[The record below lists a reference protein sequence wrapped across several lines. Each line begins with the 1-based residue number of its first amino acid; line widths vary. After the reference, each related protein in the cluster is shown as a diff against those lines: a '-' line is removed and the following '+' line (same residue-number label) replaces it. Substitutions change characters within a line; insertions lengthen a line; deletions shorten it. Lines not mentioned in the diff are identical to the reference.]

1 MDPAGTKP
9 QTEVSVETL
18 ATMVEIAEEI
28 NSSLD
33 LDVVLTRAAELTR
46 RLVDY
51 EIFSVLLLDEK
62 TQQLHFRFAI
72 GHRPE
77 VVENWRVPLGQGI
90 TGVAAATGQ
99 PVRVGDVSQ
108 DPRYLNALDHVR
120 SELAVPL
127 IFKGECIGV
136 LDIQSRELE
145 YFTQEHQAILILLA
159 SRLAGAIEN
168 ARLYEALSSQA
179 ETLLLLNEV
188 SRETSAILDL
198 DKLMQRAA
206 ELTKRVIDYQMFSIF
221 LFDEK
226 ENVFRLKLSVKFGK
240 NVYDKFQVRANEG
253 IVGAAAMLRRPVIVP
268 DVSQDPRYVTANVEA
283 RSELTVPMIHQ
294 NRVIGVVDL
303 ESPQLN
309 YFNEEHAQALSIL
322 AANLAVSIENARL
335 YQQVAKDEA
344 RMDREL
350 QAARRIQGAL
360 LPQVPSQDYGLD
372 LAARYI
378 SARELGGDLYDFVRY
393 SAQQLGIAVGDVS
406 GKGTAAALYGAVA
419 IGSLRSLAPRKLQPA
434 EMLHDLN
441 QLVCER
447 KIEGRFMTFCY
458 ATWHAGRRRLRLANA
473 GQSQPLLFH
482 HGSCDKIRAT
492 GFPLGIYEDVT
503 YDEVAIT
510 LDPGDIIVFYSDGLV
525 ETLNE
530 GCEEFGA
537 ERLAELIA
545 AHASLSATELADTIL
560 EAIYRFA
567 LGAPAADDRTLVV
580 ARVRE
585 LPPQEDKA
593 D

>member
-1 MDPAGTKP
+1 MDPAVAKP
-9 QTEVSVETL
+9 QPEFSAETL
-18 ATMVEIAEEI
+18 AILVEIAEEI

-33 LDVVLTRAAELTR
+33 LDVVLAHAAQLIK
-46 RLVDY
+46 RLIDY
-51 EIFSVLLLDEK
+51 EIFAVLLLDKSTRE
-62 TQQLHFRFAI
+62 LYFRFDI
-72 GHRPE
+72 GHRSE
-77 VVENWRVPLGQGI
+77 VTQHWRVPLGQGI
-90 TGVAAATGQ
+90 TGVAAATRQ
-99 PVRVGDVSQ
+99 PVRVDDVTQ
-108 DPRYLNALDHVR
+108 DPRYLNALDAVQ

-127 IFKGECIGV
+127 MYKGECIGV
-136 LDIQSRELE
+136 LDIQSRERN
-145 YFTQEHQAILILLA
+145 YFTAEHQAILMLLA
-159 SRLAGAIEN
+159 SRLAVAIEN
-168 ARLYEALSSQA
+168 ARLYEAVASQA
-179 ETLLLLNEV
+179 QTLLLLNEV
-188 SRETSAILDL
+188 GRETSAILDL

-240 NVYDKFQVRANEG
+240 NVYDKFHVRANEG
-253 IVGAAAMLRRPVIVP
+253 LVGAAAVLRRPVIVP
-268 DVSQDPRYVTANVEA
+268 DVSKDPRYVAANIEA

-294 NRVIGVVDL
+294 NRVIGVLDL
-303 ESPQLN
+303 ESSQLN

-335 YQQVAKDEA
+335 YQQLAKDEA
-344 RMDREL
+344 RMEREL

-360 LPQVPSQDYGLD
+360 LPGVPSQDFGLD

-393 SAQQLGIAVGDVS
+393 SPQQLGIALGDVS

-434 EMLHDLN
+434 EMLHELN
-441 QLVCER
+441 KLVCER
-447 KIEGRFMTFCY
+447 RIEGRFMTFCY

-473 GQSQPLLFH
+473 GQSQPLLYH
-482 HGSCDKIRAT
+482 QGACDKIRVR
-492 GFPLGIYEDVT
+492 GFPLGIYDDVT
-503 YDEVAIT
+503 YDEVSTT
-510 LDPGDIIVFYSDGLV
+510 LEPGDILVFYSDGLV

-530 GCEEFGA
+530 SGEEYGA

-545 AHASLSATELADTIL
+545 ANAHLSATELADTIL
-560 EAIYRFA
+560 ESIYRFA
-567 LGAPAADDRTLVV
+567 LGAPAADDRTLVI

-585 LPPQEDKA
+585 LPPQETRA